1 MGFLRSL
8 LGIES
13 SGDRASLPASAF
25 GAQRAATPSMRV
37 DLRLDGSCVVIE
49 ALDFVG
55 VRADSRDRRW
65 VVGLEEPGLNPE
77 GSGHGRIVIV
87 DRQSGDLLTAC
98 ITTVGRP
105 FNAAVSNTGTVV
117 VNDAAAATAAVAF
130 DSHGNEL
137 LRRPCC
143 ANINNVGISACG
155 RFVVINTF
163 GANSQPDGNL
173 LEVHDVA
180 LGAALFSVHPSTEPA
195 ITYDF
200 DVIDGR
206 LERLWVDLGPLGRF
220 AYSATGELSDPRGYL
235 AARLERGGFST
246 QIFAVD
252 ELLATDSSPQAA
264 ECALKAL
271 EAALQSG
278 AQERDD
284 YAAHAHRSQGE
295 ALERLGRLHEA
306 LAAYDRALVRNPKA
320 GVKRKASSLRKKP
333 PLSTTSS

>member
-13 SGDRASLPASAF
+13 SGDRAPSPASAF
-25 GAQRAATPSMRV
+25 RAQRAVTPGMRV

-55 VRADSRDRRW
+55 GRAESRDRCW
-65 VVGLEEPGLNPE
+65 VVGLEEPDLNPE
-77 GSGHGRIVIV
+77 GSGRGRIVIV
-87 DRQSGDLLTAC
+87 DRKSGDLLTAC

-117 VNDAAAATAAVAF
+117 VNDAAAVTAAVVF
-130 DSHGNEL
+130 DSHGTEL
-137 LRRPCC
+137 LRRPCYS
-143 ANINNVGISACG
+143 NINDVGISACG

-163 GANSQPDGNL
+163 GANSHPDGNL

-180 LGAALFSVHPSTEPA
+180 HGAVLFSVHPSTEPTR
-195 ITYDF
+195 TYDF
-200 DVIDGR
+200 DVLDGR
-206 LERLWVDLGPLGRF
+206 LERLWVDLGSLGRF
-220 AYSATGELSDPRGYL
+220 AYSATGEFCDPRGYL
-235 AARLERGGFST
+235 MARLERGEFSSR
-246 QIFAVD
+246 IFAVD
-252 ELLATDSSPQAA
+252 ELLEIDPSPQAA
-264 ECALKAL
+264 ERALKAL

-306 LAAYDRALVRNPKA
+306 LAAYDRALVRNPKVGA
-320 GVKRKASSLRKKP
+320 KRKAASLRKKLA
-333 PLSTTSS
+333 LSTASS